1 MIDADQRL
9 PTSPISATPSPEDS
23 SRAARIATDRRIDG
37 LVVGQ
42 TLLGIAALLISG
54 AALWTSFVQADATQ
68 KMQEA
73 SVLPAIQLDFTIDVA
88 DGVTNGAVRVEN
100 VGVGPATMRRWA
112 LTVNEQP
119 MSVAALESALPEG
132 MTVTGFSQSS
142 MQNRL
147 LAPGASF
154 TPMETFLSGDSDAS
168 KEAFL
173 GAGSGGSN
181 ALVEAIVSRDLRIVM
196 ELCYCSVFDR
206 CWTATQ
212 EVGKMNSQAIIDP
225 ECAMRYKS
233 APSVP

>member
-9 PTSPISATPSPEDS
+9 PTSPTSATPSPEDS
-23 SRAARIATDRRIDG
+23 SRAVRIATDRRIDG
-37 LVVGQ
+37 LVIGQ

-119 MSVAALESALPEG
+119 MSVAALTSALPDRL
-132 MTVTGFSQSS
+132 TVSGFAQSS

-154 TPMETFLSGDSDAS
+154 TPVEVFLNGSDSS

-173 GAGSGGSN
+173 GVGSGGSN
-181 ALVEAIVSRDLRIVM
+181 PLIEAIVSRDLRIVM

-212 EVGKMNSQAIIDP
+212 EVGRMNTRAVLDP
-225 ECAMRYKS
+225 ECEIRHQRDTA
-233 APSVP
+233 ALQ